1 MIENFTTRPACEFWV
16 FEWSGDDVPVVFF
29 SNPKVSTNVIYTI
42 TELEKVLLRS
52 DKENSFIPVP
62 RKVLQRAW
70 DSRDVLKKDLAA

>member
-1 MIENFTTRPACEFWV
+1 MIKNFTTRPASEFWV
-16 FEWSGDDVPVVFF
+16 FEWSGDDTPVVFF

-42 TELEKVLLRS
+42 TELEKVLSRS

-70 DSRDVLKKDLAA
+70 NSRDSAKEELAA